1 MVKTGEIGASATV
14 APRPGTEL
22 DDSRRRGGYLGPTR
36 RAKTADGPLRDQER
50 VD

>member
-22 DDSRRRGGYLGPTR
+22 DDSRRRGGYPRVQPG
-36 RAKTADGPLRDQER
+36 AQSPLTGR
-50 VD
+50 